1 MDHHKTIK
9 MKTTI
14 CWRTTLH
21 ATVLGLLF
29 SKTLAQAATAT
40 VQLGPITTL
49 GCYSDAG
56 SLVMNNTDRF
66 QTDGKCQPVC
76 GNSGHAVM
84 AIIGGSTCY
93 CGDILPPLDKQ
104 VDKSKCNSPCQ
115 GYGDKMCGGIGFYQ
129 LYLTGLTGD
138 VETMPNSTSSSSASG
153 HASSTRPAQTVVVTA
168 SASPAPSDSSD
179 SGPNKVGIA
188 VGVVVGVIAMAA
200 LAGGAIFYMKQK
212 RKREIEEEHKA
223 QAAVNSFIG
232 SRHSDTKSD
241 MRLDPSVAS
250 TFRRDSVGSIRDE
263 VDYSRKILQ
272 VRNPDR
278 GSMTSVA

>member
-1 MDHHKTIK
+1 

-14 CWRTTLH
+14 CWRTTLQ
-21 ATVLGLLF
+21 AAVLGLLF
-29 SKTLAQAATAT
+29 SKTLAQTAT
-40 VQLGPITTL
+40 VELGPITTL

-56 SLVMNNTDRF
+56 TLVQDNTNTF
-66 QTDGKCQPVC
+66 QTSGRCQPVC
-76 GNSGHAVM
+76 GNKGHAVM

-93 CGDILPPLDKQ
+93 CGDILPPLDAE
-104 VDKSKCNSPCQ
+104 VDQSKCNSPCQ
-115 GYGDKMCGGIGFYQ
+115 GFGQQMCGGIGFYQ

-138 VETMPNSTSSSSASG
+138 VQTLPNATTSSSAAS
-153 HASSTRPAQTVVVTA
+153 HPSTRPAQTVVITA
-168 SASPAPSDSSD
+168 SASVAPSQASSN
-179 SGPNKVGIA
+179 SGPNKIGIA

-200 LAGGAIFYMKQK
+200 IAGGAIFYMKQK

-223 QAAVNSFIG
+223 QAAINSFVG

-250 TFRRDSVGSIRDE
+250 SFRRDSVGSIRDE
-263 VDYSRKILQ
+263 VDYTRKILQ

-278 GSMTSVA
+278 GSINSVA